1 MERAGGPPGT
11 YAAVR
16 VFGIPEPASVAVG
29 GAALAAESWTY
40 DAGQELLAVT
50 GLALEVARPFELE
63 WVTK

>member
-1 MERAGGPPGT
+1 M
-11 YAAVR
+11 R